1 VDVVPAPDEVE
12 GMTTYRLSAAAVE
25 AQRLLVEQRAENAEQ
40 N

>member
-25 AQRLLVEQRAENAEQ
+25 AQRALIQQREENAEM